1 MDSTIQETNSQAAHA
16 VDCHYSSCW
25 QAIYTKVIQHRQK
38 VHTKTNTQTNRQQSI
53 VHMVVCCKRLLMN
66 LNRTLEESAELLLL

>member
-25 QAIYTKVIQHRQK
+25 QAIYTKVIQHREK
-38 VHTKTNTQTNRQQSI
+38 VHTKTKRQHFI

-66 LNRTLEESAELLLL
+66 LNWTLEESAELFLL